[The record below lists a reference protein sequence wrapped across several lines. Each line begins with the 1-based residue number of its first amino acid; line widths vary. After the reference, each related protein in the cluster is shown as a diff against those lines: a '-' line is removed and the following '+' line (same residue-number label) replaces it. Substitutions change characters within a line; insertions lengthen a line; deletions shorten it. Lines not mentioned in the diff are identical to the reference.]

1 MRFLIING
9 EKIYNAN
16 SSLTAFIM
24 GSLLE
29 LGVEDEKELKEL
41 GEISSWV
48 YMKGERLDIGDITD
62 YVYEHR
68 DTIRDLS
75 PRDIIEKIVEAQW

>member
-16 SSLTAFIM
+16 NSLTAFIM

-29 LGVEDEKELKEL
+29 LGVEDEKELERL
-41 GEISSWV
+41 GEISKHT
-48 YMKGERLDIGDITD
+48 YLKANFTDITRIID

-68 DTIRDLS
+68 DTIEEMDTREILD
-75 PRDIIEKIVEAQW
+75 EIVGSEW